1 MKEIHYATK
10 VVRRRGEWHIS
21 VPALPGDAPVV
32 VTRQL
37 GNAAPLLIEQVAEYL
52 GVSVSIISVSI
63 EAPKRP
69 ARTRL
74 RDRLSATIVQGAGGA
89 GAVAGL
95 YLLAGSAVTL
105 TVASVAAVVLGALRE
120 AGKV

>member
-1 MKEIHYATK
+1 MREIHYATK
-10 VVRRRGEWHIS
+10 VTRRRGKWHVS
-21 VPALPGDAPVV
+21 VPALPADAPVI
-32 VTRQL
+32 VTEQL
-37 GNAAPLLIEQVAEYL
+37 GNAAPLLISEVAEYL
-52 GVSVSIISVSI
+52 GVSVSIIDVTV
-63 EAPKRP
+63 EAPKRKP
-69 ARTRL
+69 RARL
-74 RDRLSATIVQGAGGA
+74 RDRVTATLVQASGGA